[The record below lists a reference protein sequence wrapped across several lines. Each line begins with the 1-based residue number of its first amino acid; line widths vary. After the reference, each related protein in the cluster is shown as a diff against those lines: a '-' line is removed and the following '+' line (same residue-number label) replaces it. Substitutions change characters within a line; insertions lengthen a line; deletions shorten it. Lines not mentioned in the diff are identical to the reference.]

1 MPQIFDEAGREK
13 VRCQLLESGFQ
24 LIKLYGL
31 KKTSVS
37 DIAKEAGIA
46 TGTFY
51 NFFKTKEEFV
61 YQITLYKRN
70 GIKEKLSA
78 LMTNGKLSKEDFRKY
93 LEEIYLADNNI
104 FEYLDD
110 REIAVLKARWPE
122 EYWKNSRNDE
132 ATTKWIL
139 EHLDTPNPTCN
150 WKLLANL
157 CKSIALIG
165 SGKDTLYQE
174 EYKETIQ
181 IIIDSIIE
189 HAFL

>member
-139 EHLDTPNPTCN
+139 EHLDTPNPTCS